1 MNNSLLEKNEAIST
15 TASITNVQNSANAE
29 KTDKTTDI
37 TKTTPTTV
45 SSQEPPLKAL
55 SDEEKENN
63 MRKEVSALE
72 LKNLNVK
79 LMYEMMAV
87 PTYSDYEY
95 RMVTWLILWA
105 RKHNIEH
112 KFDDYGN
119 LYFIKGKPTEGN
131 FYPCVTAHLDT
142 VQNKAKAY
150 ILTGA
155 ELDLKTRKNT
165 KGQHEVYIDGMGTG
179 SDDKNAILIALHMF
193 EKFDTLK
200 GAFYLGEEVG
210 CKGSSNMD
218 VTFFDDVSYVIGF
231 DSPELN
237 RAAWRLMGKIKMFTA
252 DFYKKHMKPVC
263 DKYGMTKF
271 YSESITDE
279 AYITEKT
286 GLVTMNFGNAGYNA
300 HATTEYFIV
309 EELDH
314 ALTMGI
320 ELVETI
326 PTDTQH
332 KVNSVT
338 WERDPITGEMKK
350 SVVSSTDDE
359 EYLKTLGDNTHYYSS
374 YGGYYGNKNTTNRSD
389 GYWDSNKQ
397 KNDESK
403 NDGINNET
411 VQYIVEIYEERIK
424 EIKDSVK
431 AKCDEL
437 GLDFKEY
444 FEKVFS
450 KEIEF

>member
-1 MNNSLLEKNEAIST
+1 
-15 TASITNVQNSANAE
+15 
-29 KTDKTTDI
+29 
-37 TKTTPTTV
+37 
-45 SSQEPPLKAL
+45 
-55 SDEEKENN
+55 
-63 MRKEVSALE
+63 
-72 LKNLNVK
+72 
-79 LMYEMMAV
+79 
-87 PTYSDYEY
+87 
-95 RMVTWLILWA
+95 
-105 RKHNIEH
+105 
-112 KFDDYGN
+112 
-119 LYFIKGKPTEGN
+119 
-131 FYPCVTAHLDT
+131 
-142 VQNKAKAY
+142 
-150 ILTGA
+150 
-155 ELDLKTRKNT
+155 
-165 KGQHEVYIDGMGTG
+165 
-179 SDDKNAILIALHMF
+179 MF